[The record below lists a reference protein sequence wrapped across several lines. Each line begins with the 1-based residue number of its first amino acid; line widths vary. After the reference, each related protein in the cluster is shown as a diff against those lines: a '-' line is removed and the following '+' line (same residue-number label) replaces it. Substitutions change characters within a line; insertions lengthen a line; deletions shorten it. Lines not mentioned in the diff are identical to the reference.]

1 MLVEL
6 SEAGM
11 LNFDSPSET
20 FLQRMQGGLRGMSS
34 QGSLVLHELILLPF
48 MRLFPQAHIQD
59 LSNLLDFVTCSYNL

>member
-20 FLQRMQGGLRGMSS
+20 FLHRMQGGLRGMSA
-34 QGSLVLHELILLPF
+34 QGALVLHELILLPF
-48 MRLFPQAHIQD
+48 MRLFPHAHIQD